1 MTVRRPPAPNGSDWK
16 AWAEQVYRYL
26 ADEQAGTTPRRAVAL
41 QQTVGG
47 EKANE
52 DGVLLWDRENK
63 YPVVSLDGEYRQIV
77 LANGY
82 AFIVC
87 DADQTA
93 AAINTAYPIVFTSI
107 PFGEGIT
114 LGTPASRVVFNES
127 GLYYLSFSAQIRSTN
142 SSAKVIKFWPRING
156 ADIPGS
162 TIVQTLNINN
172 ADIVVSRAAL
182 FRVDA
187 NDYLEAVFSVSDTAL
202 FLDAI
207 PAASPAPAAPAATLS
222 VTRISA

>member
-1 MTVRRPPAPNGSDWK
+1 MTVRRPPIPTGADWK
-16 AWAEQVYRYL
+16 AWASQVYRYL
-26 ADEQAGTTPRRAVAL
+26 AEEQSGAAPRRTVAL
-41 QQTVGG
+41 RQTVGG
-47 EKANE
+47 ERATE
-52 DGVLLWDRENK
+52 DGILLWDRENR

-87 DADQTA
+87 ESDQTA
-93 AAINTAYPIVFTSI
+93 ANVATAYPIVFTSI
-107 PFGEGIT
+107 PFGAGVT
-114 LGTPASRVVFNES
+114 LGTPASRVVFNEA
-127 GLYYLSFSAQIRSTN
+127 GLYYLSFSAQIKSTN
-142 SSAKVIKFWPRING
+142 SSAKTIKFWPRING
-156 ADIPGS
+156 TDIPGS
-162 TIVQTLNINN
+162 TIVQTLDINN

-187 NDYLEAVFSVSDTAL
+187 NDYLEAMFTVSDTAL

-207 PAASPAPAAPAATLS
+207 PPASPAPAAPAATLS